1 MYVRPDDHM
10 RTFTD
15 IGRGEAIQIEKV
27 VIKHLIEH
35 FPIDISSI
43 GSLLQH

>member
-15 IGRGEAIQIEKV
+15 IGRGETIQIEKV
-27 VIKHLIEH
+27 VIKHLIVH
-35 FPIDISSI
+35 FPIDIVLI
-43 GSLLQH
+43 GPLL

>member
-1 MYVRPDDHM
+1 MHARPDDRM

-27 VIKHLIEH
+27 VIKHLTEH

-43 GSLLQH
+43 GPVL